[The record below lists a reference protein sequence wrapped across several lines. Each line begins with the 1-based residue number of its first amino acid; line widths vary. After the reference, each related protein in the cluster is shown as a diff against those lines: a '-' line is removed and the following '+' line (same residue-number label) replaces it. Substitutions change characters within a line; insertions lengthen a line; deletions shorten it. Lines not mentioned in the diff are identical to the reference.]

1 MTAQTSSFVK
11 IMVTGLQR
19 GSQKILLRTHVVL
32 YGRALY
38 CAEAEVACVH
48 SLLPISCKQSK
59 AEHVPFSKCDEMV
72 SINSVKTATR
82 HVGFK
87 LEGNASSRLEKML
100 PSINKT
106 SGSIIGNYLNPVS
119 PSCTTINDNVVNFYE
134 ARQRA
139 ARAIRMTVP

>member
-38 CAEAEVACVH
+38 CAEAEVACVY
-48 SLLPISCKQSK
+48 SLLPIS
-59 AEHVPFSKCDEMV
+59 CDEMV
-72 SINSVKTATR
+72 SINSVKIATR

-87 LEGNASSRLEKML
+87 LEGNASSRLEKMQ

-119 PSCTTINDNVVNFYE
+119 SLCTTINDNVVNFY
-134 ARQRA
+134 QV
-139 ARAIRMTVP
+139 MP

>member
-1 MTAQTSSFVK
+1 MCVGSLKNQVRRRAAVMAELVLLVAQPKHPCLTTDR
-11 IMVTGLQR
+11 TG
-19 GSQKILLRTHVVL
+19 
-32 YGRALY
+32 
-38 CAEAEVACVH
+38 
-48 SLLPISCKQSK
+48 
-59 AEHVPFSKCDEMV
+59 DEMV